1 MGLRYPLI
9 NHGSTAAADQIPQPA
24 AQESMLFVGH
34 QRLSVLPAK
43 AKVITAAV
51 LAPLDWGLIGRH
63 GHPSLQQ
70 HNIPQKQEIA
80 RGTAH
85 YYQIVIIWVFCSSA
99 VFLVNS
105 VSISTW
111 IHGLWGGCSS

>member
-51 LAPLDWGLIGRH
+51 LAPLDWGLIGCH
-63 GHPSLQQ
+63 GHPSSVTT
-70 HNIPQKQEIA
+70 IPQKQEIA
-80 RGTAH
+80 RASAH
-85 YYQIVIIWVFCSSA
+85 YYQIVIIWA
-99 VFLVNS
+99 V
-105 VSISTW
+105 
-111 IHGLWGGCSS
+111 